1 MVYNPQTLRWEGN
14 ENTLAQFDL
23 PPVETPTP
31 TAHHR
36 LQHATSYMD
45 IPISDDLD
53 FDDHDVDRKILPT
66 KNHLSIEN
74 TNHNLK
80 TNTYNNL
87 KSASPTRP
95 ALITKLATSSNT
107 GHNVQVQN
115 GMVYD
120 PQQMKWLKWKGGRDA
135 SGQLSPSVTS
145 GGEDD
150 EEDAFAG
157 IDDLRDEN
165 APPLPSGG
173 GLGDVAAAIAGMAS
187 PVSLAAAGVG
197 EVHEE
202 FDMGPRFIQLQKDE
216 ELAWRRRC
224 SAWFVDDLPRPDHTA
239 GRWRYALRDIV
250 PAHEVLGEENGAASA
265 AETAAEAFE
274 GDLAGVHLGPLLI

>member
-1 MVYNPQTLRWEGN
+1 MVYNPLTLRWEGN

-31 TAHHR
+31 QSHHP
-36 LQHATSYMD
+36 QTSYMD
-45 IPISDDLD
+45 RVPAPS
-53 FDDHDVDRKILPT
+53 
-66 KNHLSIEN
+66 S
-74 TNHNLK
+74 
-80 TNTYNNL
+80 
-87 KSASPTRP
+87 SPSRP
-95 ALITKLATSSNT
+95 ALITKIPTAT

-135 SGQLSPSVTS
+135 SGQLSPSVTDVD
-145 GGEDD
+145 E

-157 IDDLRDEN
+157 IEDLKDEN
-165 APPLPSGG
+165 ALAVP
-173 GLGDVAAAIAGMAS
+173 DAAGGMAS

-216 ELAWRRRC
+216 EAAWRRRC
-224 SAWFVDDLPRPDHTA
+224 VGWFLDEQPRTDD
-239 GRWRYALRDIV
+239 GMWRRAIRDIV
-250 PAHEVLGEENGAASA
+250 PQ
-265 AETAAEAFE
+265 
-274 GDLAGVHLGPLLI
+274 DLVGF